1 MKTFLT
7 IAGSDPSGGAGIQ
20 ADMKTAAAFG
30 LYSMSIPTAVTIQ
43 NTLGVSGVYELP
55 AEVVKAQLDAVFS
68 DIFPDCVKIGM
79 CVNKEIV
86 SVIAEALEKYR
97 PCNVVLDTILISSSG
112 RQLLPP
118 DAAKLMRE
126 RLFKLSDIITPNVPE
141 AEYLTGCK
149 ICSEA
154 DMEKAA
160 SLLYEKHGCAVMLK
174 GGHLNG
180 CDILYDSSVSAF
192 AHQLINNPNTHGT
205 GCTLSSALACSLAL
219 GKTAREAAKAASEYV
234 VGAIEDGMDLGHGT
248 GPLNHLYRLFRQPYH
263 PARCPARSHTA
274 HPEL

>member
-30 LYSMSIPTAVTIQ
+30 LYSMSVATALTVQ
-43 NTLGVSGVYELP
+43 NTLAVSGVYEIP
-55 AEVVKAQLDAVFS
+55 SDIVKAQLEAVFC

-86 SVIAEALEKYR
+86 EVIAEILKKYK
-97 PCNVVLDTILISSSG
+97 PQNVVLDTILISSG
-112 RQLLPP
+112 GIQLLPP
-118 DAAKLMRE
+118 DAAELMKE
-126 RLFKLSDIITPNVPE
+126 RLFPLSDVITPNVPE

-154 DMEKAA
+154 DMERAA
-160 SLLYEKHGCAVMLK
+160 AALYDKYGCAVMLK

-180 CDILYDSSVSAF
+180 CDIIYDGAVSAF
-192 AHQLINNPNTHGT
+192 PHRLINNPNTHGT

-219 GKTAREAAKAASEYV
+219 GNTAREAAKAASEYV
-234 VGAIEDGMDLGHGT
+234 VGAIADGMDLGHGT
-248 GPLNHLYRLFRQPYH
+248 GPLNHLYQLFRQLPRQES
-263 PARCPARSHTA
+263 PLPRPHTDHQA
-274 HPEL
+274 F

>member
-30 LYSMSIPTAVTIQ
+30 LYSMSVPTALTIQ
-43 NTLGVSGVYELP
+43 NTLGISGVYELP
-55 AEVVKAQLDAVFS
+55 ADIVKPQLEAVFS

-86 SVIAEALEKYR
+86 SVIAETLEKFR
-97 PCNVVLDTILISSSG
+97 PDNVVLDTILISSSG
-112 RQLLPP
+112 RQLLPT
-118 DAAKLMRE
+118 DAAELMKE
-126 RLFKLSDIITPNVPE
+126 RLFPLSDVITPNAPE

-149 ICSEA
+149 ICSES

-160 SLLYEKHGCAVMLK
+160 AILYDKYGCAVMLK

-180 CDILYDSSVSAF
+180 CDIFYDGAVSAF
-192 AHQLINNPNTHGT
+192 PHQLINNPNTHGT
-205 GCTLSSALACSLAL
+205 GCTLSSALACSLAI
-219 GKTAREAAKAASEYV
+219 GKTVRDAAKAASEYV
-234 VGAIEDGMDLGHGT
+234 VGAIADGMDLGYGA
-248 GPLNHLYRLFRQPYH
+248 GPLNHLYRL
-263 PARCPARSHTA
+263 
-274 HPEL
+274 